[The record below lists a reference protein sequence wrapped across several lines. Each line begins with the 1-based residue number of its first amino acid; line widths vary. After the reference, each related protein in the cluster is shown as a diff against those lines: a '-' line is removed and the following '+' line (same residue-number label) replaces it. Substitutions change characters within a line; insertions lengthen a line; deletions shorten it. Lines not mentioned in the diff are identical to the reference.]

1 MLSFL
6 LYESKV
12 ALSLL
17 VLYLPFRFFLKKET
31 FHRFNRVVL
40 VGTAILSFLIPLC
53 IITIHKPMVA
63 PPVVEPS
70 IIPALP
76 NQDSAVLE
84 QASEPWWPKALAMI
98 FLTGASSVLLR
109 LLISTLSIIKLIRQG
124 ECVREEDGFRIIVSN
139 RDIAPLSW
147 MNCIVLSRDDWEA
160 SNEYIL
166 THEKAHIRFNHSVEL
181 LLVDMM
187 SVLQWFNPVI
197 WMLRVDLQE
206 IHEYEADNAVLLSG
220 ANRNEYQTIIMR
232 RAVGK
237 KGYSVA
243 SSFNHSILRSRI
255 TMMHQSK
262 SPVIRKL
269 RVLYLLPLVCLGISL
284 QARTVYVQSGR
295 EGVFIEEKSEAI
307 LQEIVVVRYDERSA
321 SHEEI
326 RHGAN
331 LEPVLATDALDVD
344 TMPYCT
350 EYFAFWLNERLL
362 YPKECMYEG
371 TVWVRFTVGTDG
383 QVSDIKVIH
392 SICEELDD
400 IVVKLISK
408 SPTWVPAKKEGNPVA
423 VQLIQPIEFHIRT
436 IG

>member
-31 FHRFNRVVL
+31 FHRFNRAVL

-53 IITIHKPMVA
+53 IITIHKPLVA
-63 PPVVEPS
+63 PPMVEPS
-70 IIPALP
+70 SLPALP
-76 NQDSAVLE
+76 DQESAVLE
-84 QASEPWWPKALAMI
+84 QASEPWLPKALAMI
-98 FLTGASSVLLR
+98 FLVGASSVLTR

-124 ECVREEDGFRIIVSN
+124 ECVREEDGYRIIVSN
-139 RDIAPLSW
+139 RDIEPLSW

-160 SNEYIL
+160 SNVYIL

-197 WMLRVDLQE
+197 WMLRVNLQE

-232 RAVGK
+232 RTVGK
-237 KGYSVA
+237 KVYSVA

-284 QARTVYVQSGR
+284 QARTVYVQSVS
-295 EGVFIEEKSEAI
+295 EGVYTEENSKAI
-307 LQEIVVVRYDERSA
+307 LQEIVVVRYDDRSVKP
-321 SHEEI
+321 EQV
-326 RHGAN
+326 RQGGNPGA
-331 LEPVLATDALDVD
+331 VLITDVPDVD

-350 EYFAFWLNERLL
+350 ENFAFWLNERLL
-362 YPKECMYEG
+362 YPDECMYEG
-371 TVWVRFTVGTDG
+371 TILVGFTVGKDG
-383 QVSDIKVIH
+383 RVGDINVIRG
-392 SICEELDD
+392 ICEELDEA
-400 IVVKLISK
+400 VVRLISK
-408 SPTWVPAKKEGNPVA
+408 SPAWIPATKEGYPVA
-423 VQLIQPIEFHIRT
+423 VQLFQPVEFHIRT
-436 IG
+436 VG

>member
-31 FHRFNRVVL
+31 FHRFNRAVL

-63 PPVVEPS
+63 PPMVEPS
-70 IIPALP
+70 SLPALP
-76 NQDSAVLE
+76 DQESAVLE

-98 FLTGASSVLLR
+98 FLTGASYVLIR
-109 LLISTLSIIKLIRQG
+109 LLISTLSIIRLIRQG
-124 ECVREEDGFRIIVSN
+124 ECVMDEDGCRIIVSN
-139 RDIAPLSW
+139 RDIEPLSW
-147 MNCIVLSRDDWEA
+147 MNCIVLSRDDWET
-160 SNEYIL
+160 SNVYIL

-181 LLVDMM
+181 LLVDLM
-187 SVLQWFNPVI
+187 SVLQWFNPAI

-220 ANRNEYQTIIMR
+220 ANRNEYQAIIVR
-232 RAVGK
+232 RAIGK

-243 SSFNHSILRSRI
+243 SSFNQSVLRSRI
-255 TMMHQSK
+255 SMMSQSK
-262 SPVIRKL
+262 SPVIRKM
-269 RVLYLLPLVCLGISL
+269 RVLYLLPLVCFGISL
-284 QARTVYVQSGR
+284 QARTVYVQSES
-295 EGVFIEEKSEAI
+295 EGVILEERNEAL
-307 LQEIVVVRYDERSA
+307 LQEIFVFRYDDRSVKP
-321 SHEEI
+321 EQV
-326 RHGAN
+326 RQGGNPGA
-331 LEPVLATDALDVD
+331 VLITDVPDVD

-350 EYFAFWLNERLL
+350 ENFAFWLNERLL

-371 TVWVRFTVGTDG
+371 TVLVRFTVGKDG
-383 QVSDIKVIH
+383 QVGDIKVIH

-400 IVVKLISK
+400 VVVKLISK

>member
-31 FHRFNRVVL
+31 FHRFNRAVL

-70 IIPALP
+70 IIPELP

-84 QASEPWWPKALAMI
+84 QAYEPWWPKALAMI

-147 MNCIVLSRDDWEA
+147 MNWIVLSRDDWKT

-269 RVLYLLPLVCLGISL
+269 RVLYLLPLHKLSLFFEAVHDVLVTFLYKASLIVGHFCCKLTLGINRLHCGNSCAL
-284 QARTVYVQSGR
+284 ENR
-295 EGVFIEEKSEAI
+295 AI
-307 LQEIVVVRYDERSA
+307 L
-321 SHEEI
+321 
-326 RHGAN
+326 N
-331 LEPVLATDALDVD
+331 
-344 TMPYCT
+344 
-350 EYFAFWLNERLL
+350 
-362 YPKECMYEG
+362 K
-371 TVWVRFTVGTDG
+371 
-383 QVSDIKVIH
+383 
-392 SICEELDD
+392 
-400 IVVKLISK
+400 
-408 SPTWVPAKKEGNPVA
+408 
-423 VQLIQPIEFHIRT
+423 
-436 IG
+436 IGKWGP

>member
-1 MLSFL
+1 
-6 LYESKV
+6 
-12 ALSLL
+12 
-17 VLYLPFRFFLKKET
+17 
-31 FHRFNRVVL
+31 
-40 VGTAILSFLIPLC
+40 
-53 IITIHKPMVA
+53 
-63 PPVVEPS
+63 
-70 IIPALP
+70 
-76 NQDSAVLE
+76 
-84 QASEPWWPKALAMI
+84 
-98 FLTGASSVLLR
+98 
-109 LLISTLSIIKLIRQG
+109 
-124 ECVREEDGFRIIVSN
+124 
-139 RDIAPLSW
+139 
-147 MNCIVLSRDDWEA
+147 MNCIVLSRDDWET

-331 LEPVLATDALDVD
+331 LEPVLLTDALDVD

-350 EYFAFWLNERLL
+350 ENFAFWLNQRLL

-371 TVWVRFTVGTDG
+371 NVLVRFTVGTDG

-392 SICEELDD
+392 SICEVLDN

>member
-1 MLSFL
+1 MLPFL

-31 FHRFNRVVL
+31 FHRFNRAVL

-70 IIPALP
+70 IIPALHD
-76 NQDSAVLE
+76 QESAVLE

-206 IHEYEADNAVLLSG
+206 IHEYEADKAVLLSG

-255 TMMHQSK
+255 MMMHQYK

-284 QARTVYVQSGR
+284 QARTVYVQSVS
-295 EGVFIEEKSEAI
+295 EGVFTEENSEVV
-307 LQEIVVVRYDERSA
+307 LQEIVVVRYDDHSVN
-321 SHEEI
+321 HEEI
-326 RHGAN
+326 RHG
-331 LEPVLATDALDVD
+331 ESPKPVLVTDVLKVD

-350 EYFAFWLNERLL
+350 ENFAFWLNERLL

-371 TVWVRFTVGTDG
+371 TALVRFTVGTDG

-423 VQLIQPIEFHIRT
+423 VQLIQPVKFHIRT
-436 IG
+436 IV